1 MYMHKWVQT
10 GSGHMEFTGIIHM
23 QSINSPF
30 ACVLEQGAS
39 GTMRLQ
45 NKILQEWRHSAIK
58 LIRDPMEEDLK
69 CIQSGGN

>member
-1 MYMHKWVQT
+1 
-10 GSGHMEFTGIIHM
+10 MEFTGIIHM

-45 NKILQEWRHSAIK
+45 NKILQE
-58 LIRDPMEEDLK
+58 
-69 CIQSGGN
+69 